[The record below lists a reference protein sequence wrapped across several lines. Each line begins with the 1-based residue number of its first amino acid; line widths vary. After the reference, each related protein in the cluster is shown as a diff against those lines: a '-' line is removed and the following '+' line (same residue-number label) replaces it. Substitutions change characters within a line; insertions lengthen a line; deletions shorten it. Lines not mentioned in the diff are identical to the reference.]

1 MSPPEDSDQA
11 EIYVEVRRYMLQ
23 YYKKMFRM
31 NLSKDVRVYSIRI
44 ISNNR
49 ANVEM
54 WMVS

>member
-23 YYKKMFRM
+23 YHKKMFRM

-44 ISNNR
+44 ISNKR
-49 ANVEM
+49 ANAEM